1 MRRYFLNAA
10 RSKNKTNNDFAY
22 KPKGCRSDRRFYPV
36 DCRPK
41 DGKPVLSRRYSRS
54 SGLRPLPVSLRLKS
68 AKKVHHC
75 FRFLGLT
82 SEGEVMGN

>member
-10 RSKNKTNNDFAY
+10 RSKNKSNNDFAY

-54 SGLRPLPVSLRLKS
+54 SGLRPLPVSLLWGIKTYPNRLRGS
-68 AKKVHHC
+68 
-75 FRFLGLT
+75 RRP
-82 SEGEVMGN
+82 